1 MGSKVLRAI
10 DSLELCLLHA
20 VSCGDGIEC
29 GNYQHLGDGALRFVC
44 LSRTLPLRISIGAG
58 RDFDTSSATR
68 AESRRDPHST
78 SERDRTL
85 HDWKSRLP
93 AAFPVPCHLLVRASV
108 LGETA

>member
-1 MGSKVLRAI
+1 MGSMRLRAI

-29 GNYQHLGDGALRFVC
+29 GDYEHLGDGALRLCVSQSHGA
-44 LSRTLPLRISIGAG
+44 LAISIGAG
-58 RDFDTSSATR
+58 RDIDTSSANR

-78 SERDRTL
+78 SERERTL

-93 AAFPVPCHLLVRASV
+93 APFPVP
-108 LGETA
+108 

>member
-29 GNYQHLGDGALRFVC
+29 GNYEHLGDGALRFAC
-44 LSRTLPLRISIGAG
+44 LSHTLPLATSIRAG
-58 RDFDTSSATR
+58 RDIDTSSANP

-78 SERDRTL
+78 SERERTL

-93 AAFPVPCHLLVRASV
+93 ATFPVPCHLLVRARV